1 MRVTVSIVGG
11 IFDDD
16 RVLALADDQ
25 LTVTDH
31 GKTHSHSGLAPSTL
45 DRVWQLADEVAGLPV
60 PQSKGSDA
68 VDGGTTTI
76 EIFAKKAARIVLA
89 AGEDAPEQVWALL
102 DSVESLCRDE
112 EAGGAASSGRRE
124 A

>member
-1 MRVTVSIVGG
+1 VRVTVSIVGG
-11 IFDDD
+11 IFNDD

-31 GKTHSHSGLAPSTL
+31 GKTHSHSGLAPSAL
-45 DRVWQLADEVAGLPV
+45 DRVWQLADEVAGLPL
-60 PQSKGSDA
+60 PLGKAADS

-76 EIFAKKAARIVLA
+76 EISAKKAARIVLA
-89 AGEDAPEQVWALL
+89 AGDDAPEPIWALL

-112 EAGGAASSGRRE
+112 KE
-124 A
+124 